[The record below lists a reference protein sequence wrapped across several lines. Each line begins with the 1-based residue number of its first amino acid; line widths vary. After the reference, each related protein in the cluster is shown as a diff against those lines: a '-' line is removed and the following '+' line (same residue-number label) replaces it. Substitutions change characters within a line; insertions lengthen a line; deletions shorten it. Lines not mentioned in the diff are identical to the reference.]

1 MCSRGGM
8 QYRTSPQGVGRELTS
23 AGVNRKL
30 KVALPDPT
38 DYGLWK
44 TETVLQ
50 TGLPV

>member
-1 MCSRGGM
+1 M
-8 QYRTSPQGVGRELTS
+8 QYRTSPQGVGRELTG

-30 KVALPDPT
+30 KVALRDPT
-38 DYGLWK
+38 DYRLWK